1 MITSNVFLRV
11 FYIKGQD
18 YGSAFTIDYED
29 RQYLITAKHIVPAVA
44 KNGLLQLYHEKVWK
58 SFKVELVGLGDGEI
72 DITVL
77 VPSVRLS
84 PALKLEPT
92 ADGII
97 IGQDVYFLGYP
108 YKMWTQVGDINRKFP
123 FPYIKK
129 GILSSSF
136 NDEDGIQRFFIDA
149 INNPGFSGGPIVF
162 SQPNRVDFKVAAV
175 VSKFKIEFEEILNKE
190 GEKTDL
196 KCAYNTGFLIGY
208 GIKHAI
214 DLIKQNPIGL
224 KLNS

>member
-1 MITSNVFLRV
+1 MITTNVFSRL
-11 FYIKGQD
+11 FFIKDQD

-29 RQYLITAKHIVPAVA
+29 RQYLITAKHIVPATP
-44 KNGLLQLYHEKVWK
+44 KNGILQLYHEKAWK
-58 SFKVELVGLGDGEI
+58 NLKVDLVGVGDGEI
-72 DITVL
+72 DIAVL
-77 VPSVRLS
+77 VPSARLS

-92 ADGII
+92 AGGII

-108 YKMWTQVGDINRKFP
+108 YKMWMEVGDINRNLP

-129 GILSSSF
+129 GILSSPF
-136 NDEDGIQRFFIDA
+136 NDEDGIERFFIDA

-162 SQPNRVDFKVAAV
+162 SPPNKVDFKVAAV
-175 VSKFKIEFEEILNKE
+175 VSKFKIDFEDILNKD

-196 KCAYNTGFLIGY
+196 RYAYNTGFLIGY

>member
-1 MITSNVFLRV
+1 MITSNVFSRL
-11 FYIKGQD
+11 FFIKDQD
-18 YGSAFTIDYED
+18 YGSSFAIDYEN
-29 RQYLITAKHIVPAVA
+29 RQYLITAKHIVPAA
-44 KNGLLQLYHEKVWK
+44 PKNGIIQLYHEKAWK
-58 SFKVELVGLGDGEI
+58 DLKVELVGLGDGEI
-72 DITVL
+72 DIVVL
-77 VPSVRLS
+77 APKVRLS

-92 ADGII
+92 AGGII

-108 YKMWTQVGDINRKFP
+108 YKMWAEVGEINRNLP

-162 SQPNRVDFKVAAV
+162 TPPNKVDFKVAAV
-175 VSKFKIEFEEILNKE
+175 VSKFKIEFEEILNMN

-196 KCAYNTGFLIGY
+196 QCAYNTGFLIGY

-214 DLIKQNPIGL
+214 DLIKQNPIGFE
-224 KLNS
+224 LNS